1 MTDTLQKQKEDA
13 MALQSMLLSPP
24 EARHPADFFESPESS
39 SKSRTTSQ
47 STTMAPASARI
58 ASQPMLAPKKTERLP
73 ISPPI
78 SPHTQLNE
86 IHQAEEGTR
95 DPPLFAR
102 GDSDVSQGP
111 LFSQDE
117 QQTAIDSHVAA
128 NGRICATE
136 DYRLV
141 LEACSRTVFTSNL
154 GELLRKDPQRYLQS
168 CKDDLK
174 FYDNIAAEKRAKARA
189 AAAGTHS
196 SNTKP
201 ARRTVSHRPLAPAPE
216 GGVRKKVTTPRT
228 RKQPKPKVSPPQHIF
243 AADFAFPAFPAREVV
258 AKVQKQPSSRDDIGF
273 YDIADFCPPVSTLGN
288 NSKALKA
295 DWKGQVL
302 NLSADPDRHLLHE
315 AEVNLAATLRLS
327 CAVYLASKRRIFIKR
342 VQCGEIGKEFRK
354 TDAQQAC
361 KIDVNK
367 ASKLWMAF
375 EKVGWFDDHWFVGKR
390 A

>member
-1 MTDTLQKQKEDA
+1 
-13 MALQSMLLSPP
+13 
-24 EARHPADFFESPESS
+24 
-39 SKSRTTSQ
+39 
-47 STTMAPASARI
+47 MAPVSARI
-58 ASQPMLAPKKTERLP
+58 ASQPLLAPKKSERLP
-73 ISPPI
+73 LSPPI
-78 SPHTQLNE
+78 SPYSPLKD

-95 DPPLFAR
+95 DPPLFPR
-102 GDSDVSQGP
+102 EDSDISQGP

-128 NGRICATE
+128 KGRICADE

-154 GELLRKDPQRYLQS
+154 GALLRKDPKKYLQL

-174 FYDNIAAEKRAKARA
+174 FYDDLAAEKRAKSRA
-189 AAAGTHS
+189 AAAGIHQ
-196 SNTKP
+196 NNMKP

-228 RKQPKPKVSPPQHIF
+228 RKQPKPKVLPPQHTF
-243 AADFAFPAFPAREVV
+243 ADFAFPAREVV

-273 YDIADFCPPVSTLGN
+273 YDIADFCPPITTLGS

-390 A
+390 V